1 MVNGVVNCNNC
12 GACEREVVFPPGV
25 AQKHQIV
32 RCMNCGLMYAYPRAT
47 ANIANYEAAGQTR
60 EPMSLQTPEVIR
72 SFDKLPDY
80 EPIGLELRK
89 LLPRGKALL
98 EVGCHAGVLLDR
110 FRGQGWNV
118 SGVDPDSRAAN
129 FASSHYRLDVKA
141 STLEDA
147 GYDSATF
154 DAVVMLHVIEHL
166 DDPAGTVGVIARL
179 LRPGGLLVVETPVY
193 DTLMFRLLGRRERSL
208 SCDGHI
214 VFYTG
219 GTLAALLERCGFEIV
234 AQRRVGRTMS
244 LGRLLWNIG
253 VMSKSKTLQHMI
265 ERASNA
271 LGLIHR
277 GRLYLNTRDMVRIFA
292 RKAGSSENHGD
303 YRRART
309 LPSRATTTCG
319 HEATT
324 PKSSAGDSAGR
335 KLLNII
341 KGDGSRFGRPAKAT

>member
-1 MVNGVVNCNNC
+1 MVNGVDHCNNC
-12 GACEREVVFPPGV
+12 GACEREVVFAPGV

-47 ANIANYEAAGQTR
+47 TNIAHYVAAGRTG

-72 SFDKLPDY
+72 SFDKLADY
-80 EPIGLELRK
+80 APIGLDLRK

-110 FRGQGWNV
+110 FRSQGWSV
-118 SGVDPDSRAAN
+118 SGVEPDGRAAN
-129 FASSHYRLDVKA
+129 FARSHYGLEVKA

-147 GYDSATF
+147 GYEPATF

-166 DDPAGTVGVIARL
+166 DDPAGTVEAIARV
-179 LRPGGLLVVETPVY
+179 LRPQGLLVVETPVY
-193 DTLMFRLLGRRERSL
+193 DTLMYRVLGRRERSL

-219 GTLAALLERCGFEIV
+219 RTLAALLERCGFEIV
-234 AQRRVGRTMS
+234 AQRRVGRTVS

-253 VMSKSKTLQHMI
+253 VMSKSGTLQHMI
-265 ERASNA
+265 ERLSSS

-292 RKAGSSENHGD
+292 RKVACVPE
-303 YRRART
+303 T
-309 LPSRATTTCG
+309 AT
-319 HEATT
+319 
-324 PKSSAGDSAGR
+324 DLR
-335 KLLNII
+335 
-341 KGDGSRFGRPAKAT
+341 RPAAHELSPRAAEAP

>member
-32 RCMNCGLMYAYPRAT
+32 RCMNCGLMYAYPKAT
-47 ANIANYEAAGQTR
+47 ANIANYVAAGQTG
-60 EPMSLQTPEVIR
+60 EPMSLETPEVIR

-80 EPIGLELRK
+80 EPIGLDLRK

-110 FRGQGWNV
+110 FRGQGWSV
-118 SGVDPDSRAAN
+118 SGVEPDSRAAN
-129 FASSHYRLDVKA
+129 FARSHYRLDVRA

-147 GYDSATF
+147 GYDPGKF

-166 DDPAGTVGVIARL
+166 DDPAGTVEAIARV
-179 LRPGGLLVVETPVY
+179 LRPRGFLVVETPVY
-193 DTLMFRLLGRRERSL
+193 DTLMYRVLGRRERSL

-219 GTLAALLERCGFEIV
+219 RTLAALLERCGFEIV
-234 AQRRVGRTMS
+234 AQRRVGRTVS

-253 VMSKSKTLQHMI
+253 VMSKSKTVQRI
-265 ERASNA
+265 TERVSNT

-277 GRLYLNTRDMVRIFA
+277 GRLYLNTRDMVRVFA
-292 RKAGSSENHGD
+292 RKIASVAETATVIGELP
-303 YRRART
+303 RT
-309 LPSRATTTCG
+309 LSLSRDDYVRSG
-319 HEATT
+319 
-324 PKSSAGDSAGR
+324 
-335 KLLNII
+335 
-341 KGDGSRFGRPAKAT
+341 GSYTGIEGER

>member
-1 MVNGVVNCNNC
+1 MVNGAANCNNC
-12 GACEREVVFPPGV
+12 GAREREVVFAPGV

-32 RCMNCGLMYAYPRAT
+32 RCVNCGLMYAYPRAT
-47 ANIANYEAAGQTR
+47 ANVANYVAAGQTG

-89 LLPRGKALL
+89 RLPRGKTLL

-110 FRGQGWNV
+110 FRGQGWTV
-118 SGVDPDSRAAN
+118 SGVEPDAKAAN
-129 FASSHYRLDVKA
+129 FARSHYGLDVKA

-147 GYDSATF
+147 GYDPAMF

-166 DDPAGTVGVIARL
+166 DDPAGTVAAIARV
-179 LRPGGLLVVETPVY
+179 LRPHGFLVVETPVY
-193 DTLMFRLLGRRERSL
+193 DTLMYRLFGRRERSL

-234 AQRRVGRTMS
+234 EQRRVGRTVS
-244 LGRLLWNIG
+244 FGRLLWNIG
-253 VMSKSKTLQHMI
+253 VMSKSSAVQHLI
-265 ERASNA
+265 ERVSNA

-277 GRLYLNTRDMVRIFA
+277 GRLYLNTRDMLRIFA
-292 RKAGSSENHGD
+292 RKLASVAE
-303 YRRART
+303 T
-309 LPSRATTTCG
+309 AT
-319 HEATT
+319 EL
-324 PKSSAGDSAGR
+324 R
-335 KLLNII
+335 
-341 KGDGSRFGRPAKAT
+341 

>member
-1 MVNGVVNCNNC
+1 MVNGAANCNNC
-12 GACEREVVFPPGV
+12 GAREREVVFAPGV

-32 RCMNCGLMYAYPRAT
+32 RCVNCGLMYAYPRAT
-47 ANIANYEAAGQTR
+47 ANVANYVAAGQTG

-89 LLPRGKALL
+89 RLPRGKTLL

-110 FRGQGWNV
+110 FRSQGWSV
-118 SGVDPDSRAAN
+118 SGVEPDAKAAN
-129 FASSHYRLDVKA
+129 FARSHYGLDVKA

-147 GYDSATF
+147 GYDPAMF

-166 DDPAGTVGVIARL
+166 DDPAGTVAAIARV
-179 LRPGGLLVVETPVY
+179 LRPHGFLVVETPVY
-193 DTLMFRLLGRRERSL
+193 DTLMYRLLGRRERSL

-234 AQRRVGRTMS
+234 EQRRVGRTVS
-244 LGRLLWNIG
+244 FGRLLWNIG
-253 VMSKSKTLQHMI
+253 VMSKSSAVQHLI
-265 ERASNA
+265 ERVSSA

-277 GRLYLNTRDMVRIFA
+277 GRLYLNTRDMLRIFA
-292 RKAGSSENHGD
+292 RKLASVAE
-303 YRRART
+303 T
-309 LPSRATTTCG
+309 AT
-319 HEATT
+319 EL
-324 PKSSAGDSAGR
+324 R
-335 KLLNII
+335 
-341 KGDGSRFGRPAKAT
+341 

>member
-12 GACEREVVFPPGV
+12 GACEREVLFPRGV

-47 ANIANYEAAGQTR
+47 ANIANYVAAGQTG
-60 EPMSLQTPEVIR
+60 EPMSLHTPSVIR

-80 EPIGLELRK
+80 GPIGLDLRK

-110 FRGQGWNV
+110 FRDQGWGV
-118 SGVDPDSRAAN
+118 SGVEPDGRAAN
-129 FASSHYRLDVKA
+129 FARSHYRLDVKA

-147 GYDSATF
+147 GYDPATF

-166 DDPAGTVGVIARL
+166 DDPAGTVGAIARV
-179 LRPGGLLVVETPVY
+179 LRPGGFLVVETPVY

-219 GTLAALLERCGFEIV
+219 RTLGALLERFGFEIV
-234 AQRRVGRTMS
+234 AERRVGRTMS

-253 VMSKSKTLQHMI
+253 VMSKSKTVQQMI
-265 ERASNA
+265 ERLSAA
-271 LGLIHR
+271 LGLMHR
-277 GRLYLNTRDMVRIFA
+277 GRLHLNTRDMVRIFA
-292 RKAGSSENHGD
+292 RKIDPSENQGD
-303 YRRART
+303 HRRART
-309 LPSRATTTCG
+309 LPRRATTTCG

-324 PKSSAGDSAGR
+324 PKSRAGDSAGR
-335 KLLNII
+335 ELLNII
-341 KGDGSRFGRPAKAT
+341 RSDGPQLGRPAKPT

>member
-1 MVNGVVNCNNC
+1 MLNGAANCNNC
-12 GACEREVVFPPGV
+12 GACEREVVFRPGV

-32 RCMNCGLMYAYPRAT
+32 RCVNCGLMYAYPRAT
-47 ANIANYEAAGQTR
+47 ANVANYVAAGQTG

-89 LLPRGKALL
+89 RLPRGKTLL

-110 FRGQGWNV
+110 FRGQGWSV
-118 SGVDPDSRAAN
+118 SGVEPDAKAAN
-129 FASSHYRLDVKA
+129 FARSHYGLDVKA

-147 GYDSATF
+147 GYDPAMF

-166 DDPAGTVGVIARL
+166 DDPAGTVAAIARV
-179 LRPGGLLVVETPVY
+179 LRPHGFLVVETPVY
-193 DTLMFRLLGRRERSL
+193 DTLMYRLLGRRERSL

-234 AQRRVGRTMS
+234 EQRRVGRTVS
-244 LGRLLWNIG
+244 FGRLLWNIG
-253 VMSKSKTLQHMI
+253 VMSKNKTLQHVI
-265 ERASNA
+265 ERLSNA

-277 GRLYLNTRDMVRIFA
+277 GRLYLNTRDMLRVFA
-292 RKAGSSENHGD
+292 RKLASVAE
-303 YRRART
+303 T
-309 LPSRATTTCG
+309 AT
-319 HEATT
+319 EL
-324 PKSSAGDSAGR
+324 R
-335 KLLNII
+335 
-341 KGDGSRFGRPAKAT
+341 

>member
-1 MVNGVVNCNNC
+1 MVNGVDNCNNC
-12 GACEREVVFPPGV
+12 GAREREVVFPPGV
-25 AQKHQIV
+25 AQRHQIV
-32 RCMNCGLMYAYPRAT
+32 RCMNCGLMYAHPRAT
-47 ANIANYEAAGQTR
+47 ANVATYVAAGQTG

-80 EPIGLELRK
+80 EPIGLDLRK

-110 FRGQGWNV
+110 FRGQGWSV
-118 SGVDPDSRAAN
+118 SGVEPDGRAAN
-129 FASSHYRLDVKA
+129 FARSHYGLDVKA

-147 GYDSATF
+147 GYGPATF

-166 DDPAGTVGVIARL
+166 DDPAGTVEAIARV
-179 LRPGGLLVVETPVY
+179 LRPRGFLVVETPVY
-193 DTLMFRLLGRRERSL
+193 DTLMYRLLGRRERSL

-234 AQRRVGRTMS
+234 AQRRVGRTVS

-253 VMSKSKTLQHMI
+253 VMSKSKAVQHMI
-265 ERASNA
+265 ERASNP

-277 GRLYLNTRDMVRIFA
+277 GRLYLNTRDMLRVFA
-292 RKAGSSENHGD
+292 RKLASVAETAAEM
-303 YRRART
+303 R
-309 LPSRATTTCG
+309 
-319 HEATT
+319 
-324 PKSSAGDSAGR
+324 
-335 KLLNII
+335 
-341 KGDGSRFGRPAKAT
+341 

>member
-1 MVNGVVNCNNC
+1 
-12 GACEREVVFPPGV
+12 VVFAPYV

-32 RCMNCGLMYAYPRAT
+32 RSVNCGLMYAYPRAT
-47 ANIANYEAAGQTR
+47 ANVANYVAAGQTG

-89 LLPRGKALL
+89 RLPRGKTLL

-110 FRGQGWNV
+110 FRGQGWSV
-118 SGVDPDSRAAN
+118 SGVEPDAKAAN
-129 FASSHYRLDVKA
+129 FARSHYGLDVKA

-147 GYDSATF
+147 GYDPAMF

-166 DDPAGTVGVIARL
+166 DDPAGTVAAIARV
-179 LRPGGLLVVETPVY
+179 LRPHGFLVVETPVY
-193 DTLMFRLLGRRERSL
+193 DTLMYRLFGRRERSL

-234 AQRRVGRTMS
+234 EQRRVGRTVS
-244 LGRLLWNIG
+244 FGRLLWNIG
-253 VMSKSKTLQHMI
+253 VMSKNKTLQHVI
-265 ERASNA
+265 ERLSNA

-277 GRLYLNTRDMVRIFA
+277 GRLYLNTRDMLRVFA
-292 RKAGSSENHGD
+292 RKLASVAE
-303 YRRART
+303 T
-309 LPSRATTTCG
+309 AT
-319 HEATT
+319 EL
-324 PKSSAGDSAGR
+324 R
-335 KLLNII
+335 
-341 KGDGSRFGRPAKAT
+341 

>member
-1 MVNGVVNCNNC
+1 MVNGAANCNNC
-12 GACEREVVFPPGV
+12 GAREREVVFAPGV

-32 RCMNCGLMYAYPRAT
+32 RCVNCGLMYAYPRAT
-47 ANIANYEAAGQTR
+47 ANVANYVAAGQTG

-89 LLPRGKALL
+89 RLPRGKTLL

-110 FRGQGWNV
+110 FRSQGWSV
-118 SGVDPDSRAAN
+118 SGVEPDAKAAD
-129 FASSHYRLDVKA
+129 FARSHYGLDVKA

-147 GYDSATF
+147 GYDPAMF

-166 DDPAGTVGVIARL
+166 DDPAGTVAAIARV
-179 LRPGGLLVVETPVY
+179 LRPHGFLVVETPVY
-193 DTLMFRLLGRRERSL
+193 DTLMYRLLGRRERSL

-234 AQRRVGRTMS
+234 EQRRVGRTVS
-244 LGRLLWNIG
+244 FGRLLWNIG
-253 VMSKSKTLQHMI
+253 VMSKSSAVQHLI
-265 ERASNA
+265 ERVSNA

-277 GRLYLNTRDMVRIFA
+277 GRLYLNTRDMLRIFA
-292 RKAGSSENHGD
+292 RKLASVAE
-303 YRRART
+303 T
-309 LPSRATTTCG
+309 AT
-319 HEATT
+319 EL
-324 PKSSAGDSAGR
+324 R
-335 KLLNII
+335 
-341 KGDGSRFGRPAKAT
+341 

>member
-1 MVNGVVNCNNC
+1 MVNGAANCNNC
-12 GACEREVVFPPGV
+12 GAREREVVFAPGV

-32 RCMNCGLMYAYPRAT
+32 RCVNCGLMYAYPRAT
-47 ANIANYEAAGQTR
+47 ANVANYVAAGQTG

-89 LLPRGKALL
+89 RLPRGKTLL

-110 FRGQGWNV
+110 FRGQGWTV
-118 SGVDPDSRAAN
+118 SGVEPDAKAAN
-129 FASSHYRLDVKA
+129 FARSHYGLDVKA

-147 GYDSATF
+147 GYDPAMF

-166 DDPAGTVGVIARL
+166 DDPAGTVAAIARV
-179 LRPGGLLVVETPVY
+179 LRPHGFLVVETPVY
-193 DTLMFRLLGRRERSL
+193 DTLMYRLLGRRERSL

-234 AQRRVGRTMS
+234 EQRRVGRTVS
-244 LGRLLWNIG
+244 FGRLLWNIG
-253 VMSKSKTLQHMI
+253 VMSKSSAVQHLI
-265 ERASNA
+265 ERVSNA

-277 GRLYLNTRDMVRIFA
+277 GRLYLNTRDMLRIFA
-292 RKAGSSENHGD
+292 RKLASVAE
-303 YRRART
+303 T
-309 LPSRATTTCG
+309 AT
-319 HEATT
+319 EL
-324 PKSSAGDSAGR
+324 R
-335 KLLNII
+335 
-341 KGDGSRFGRPAKAT
+341 